1 MNQLPNARIVYLD
14 GFLVA
19 DLVLQ
24 KVSERTLWCDDL
36 LCLGLVA
43 VSTAVAVVTL
53 LLRRTQVAP
62 VFIVM
67 ISAHDR

>member
-24 KVSERTLWCDDL
+24 KVSKRTLWCDDL
-36 LCLGLVA
+36 LCLVLVA
-43 VSTAVAVVTL
+43 VSTAVAAVTL
-53 LLRRTQVAP
+53 LLGRTQVAP